1 MVTKQATLAGRDYA
15 CYILAKSH
23 MVTKLVKAYDIIL
36 HRYILAK
43 NHMVTKPDAY
53 VQYSGNGYIL
63 AKNHMVTKPRSM
75 RRIS

>member
-43 NHMVTKPDAY
+43 NHMVTKPIYAAC
-53 VQYSGNGYIL
+53 VRHRRYIL
-63 AKNHMVTKPRSM
+63 AKNHMVTKHMAVS
-75 RRIS
+75 